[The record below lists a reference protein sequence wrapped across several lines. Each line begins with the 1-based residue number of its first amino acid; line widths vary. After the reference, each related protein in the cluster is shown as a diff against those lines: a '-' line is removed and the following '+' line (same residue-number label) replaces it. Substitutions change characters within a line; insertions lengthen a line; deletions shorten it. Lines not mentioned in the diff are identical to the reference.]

1 MKEQTEIISS
11 NEVKLTRIDLGK
23 KQKREN
29 ERKCRDEQV
38 QIEAKIKQLQE
49 EKREESD
56 LERSLLDDIDRM
68 SREHREVEY
77 IISEAKYKKG
87 ELSKRYEDEFRK
99 ENEFSKTINNLESE
113 LHNLKLQINQRSAIH
128 QYQPIHRPN
137 SNNNGKY

>member
-49 EKREESD
+49 EKRKESD

-87 ELSKRYEDEFRK
+87 ELSK
-99 ENEFSKTINNLESE
+99 
-113 LHNLKLQINQRSAIH
+113 
-128 QYQPIHRPN
+128 
-137 SNNNGKY
+137 